1 MLSRAYSEMRVP
13 EGRVLVR
20 CLRDESSLSGFPML
34 TQVVQMNTTKSKAPD
49 PGFETIIAEE
59 GNRGLWE
66 GPGSDLPS
74 PATDPGALHVGSE
87 RGL

>member
-1 MLSRAYSEMRVP
+1 MLSRANSVL
-13 EGRVLVR
+13 RVLDRRVLIR
-20 CLRDESSLSGFPML
+20 RLRDESSLSGVPML
-34 TQVVQMNTTKSKAPD
+34 TQVVQANTAESTARG

-59 GNRGLWE
+59 GNKGLWE
-66 GPGSDLPS
+66 GLGSDLPS

>member
-1 MLSRAYSEMRVP
+1 
-13 EGRVLVR
+13 
-20 CLRDESSLSGFPML
+20 
-34 TQVVQMNTTKSKAPD
+34 MNTTKSKAPD

-59 GNRGLWE
+59 GNNGLWE

-74 PATDPGALHVGSE
+74 PATDPGALQVGSE